1 MSGSAHPTPD
11 EQLILNIAAGNRDA
25 LAEIYLRHKGAVY
38 GFALSILRDAQ
49 AAEDVMQETFV
60 SILRSSSTYRQS
72 GKASAWIFTITKNKA
87 IDWKRKECPSVSFSD
102 AESLLEPVADIA
114 GSVDD
119 TELAMLSCLNEKERD
134 IVILRVLC
142 GFTLTEIAQERNLP
156 KGSVF
161 WTYNNALKKIKKHLK
176 EGGGTDVS

>member
-1 MSGSAHPTPD
+1 MTNHEIDRLLRRT
-11 EQLILNIAAGNRDA
+11 AAGDKAAIAELYEAFRMPVYYYA
-25 LAEIYLRHKGAVY
+25 LQLLGNKEL
-38 GFALSILRDAQ
+38 
-49 AAEDVMQETFV
+49 AEDVMQETFV
-60 SILRSSSTYRQS
+60 SILRSSGTYRQA

-102 AESLLEPVADIA
+102 AENLLEPVADLA
-114 GSVDD
+114 ETVDD

-161 WTYNNALKKIKKHLK
+161 WTYNNALKKIQKHLK